1 MLPGNQKT
9 MAHIERGRAVLRAE
23 AEAVARLVHR
33 LDENFA
39 RAVDIIL
46 AGRGHV
52 VTLGMGKSGFVARKT
67 SATLASLGTPSFF
80 LHPAE
85 AAHGDIGRVTA
96 EDVILVFSHSGET
109 EEIVRLLPSFRDL
122 ALPLM
127 AILGRTDSTIGR
139 AAQVVLET
147 AVDAEACPLNL
158 APTASTTAAMALG
171 DALAVAVGAARG
183 FAAEDFARR
192 HPGGKLGR
200 ELLRVADVMH
210 VGAEVPTVQPTTLMP
225 DIIHEISRKGFGI
238 TTVVDSERR
247 LLGVISDGDLRRL
260 MEHQPEAFLQLT
272 AAAALEGRQTRHP
285 RPRTARATDRAVAAL
300 RAMEAYRITSLV
312 VVDAGQH
319 VEGLVHLHDLW
330 GVLSSAGAEPR
341 V

>member
-1 MLPGNQKT
+1 MT
-9 MAHIERGRAVLRAE
+9 HIERGRQTLRVE
-23 AEAVARLVHR
+23 AEAVARLAER
-33 LDENFA
+33 LDDNFE
-39 RAVDIIL
+39 RAVEVIA

-52 VTLGMGKSGFVARKT
+52 ATLGMGKSGFVARKT

-85 AAHGDIGRVTA
+85 AAHGDIGRVTSD
-96 EDVILVFSHSGET
+96 DVLLVFSHSGET
-109 EEIVRLLPSFRDL
+109 EEIVRLLPSFQRMR
-122 ALPLM
+122 LPLI
-127 AILGRTDSTIGR
+127 AILGRPDSTLGR
-139 AAQVVLET
+139 AAQIILDT
-147 AVDAEACPLNL
+147 AVDTEACPLNL
-158 APTASTTAAMALG
+158 APTASTTAALALG

-183 FAAEDFARR
+183 FAAEDFAAR

-210 VGAEVPTVQPTTLMP
+210 TGADVPRVLPTTQMP
-225 DIIHEISRKGFGI
+225 DIIHEISRKGFGV
-238 TTVVDSERR
+238 TTVVDAEHR

-260 MEHQPEAFLQLT
+260 MEHQPETFLRLT
-272 AAAALEGRQTRHP
+272 AGAALEGRHSRHP
-285 RPRTARATDRAVAAL
+285 HPRTARAADRASAAL

-312 VVDAGQH
+312 VVDARQR

-330 GVLSSAGAEPR
+330 SVLSPSGVEPS